1 MTHSLNGKVII
12 MTAKYPTKQINLEVE
27 IEIENYH
34 INANH
39 CYCDYA
45 GDMVPHCGLCTEDF
59 I

>member
-1 MTHSLNGKVII
+1 M
-12 MTAKYPTKQINLEVE
+12 NLEVE